1 MQRRITATIPI
12 LASALALASCG
23 YATPAEEAGDG
34 PASVERDDSDQA
46 RVILK
51 ESAARRI
58 GLATAPVRL
67 AEVGGSVV
75 VPGRASGSGGGTTS
89 GRSTTITVQL
99 PARVLARVDANQ
111 NAAVL
116 DGRRRLVAPPLK
128 PAGGA
133 AAGTQS
139 YRLDGA
145 AGTVRPGQAVR
156 VELAL
161 RDGGQRKTVP
171 YSAVIYWID
180 GGTWVYTQIGRL
192 TYTRSR
198 VKIAEVDGSVA
209 VLERGPPAGTRV
221 VSVGA
226 QELLGSEF
234 EIEGE

>member
-1 MQRRITATIPI
+1 LQRRITATIPI

-34 PASVERDDSDQA
+34 PAKVERDDSDHAQ
-46 RVILK
+46 VILK
-51 ESAARRI
+51 ASAARRI

-75 VPGRASGSGGGTTS
+75 VRGRASASGTTS
-89 GRSTTITVQL
+89 RRSTTITVKL

-111 NAAVL
+111 SAAVL
-116 DGRRRLVAPPLK
+116 DEGRRLVAPPLK
-128 PAGGA
+128 PAPGA
-133 AAGTQS
+133 AAGTLS

-145 AGTVRPGQAVR
+145 AGTVQAGQAVR

-198 VKIAEVDGSVA
+198 VAIADVDGNVA
-209 VLERGPPAGTRV
+209 VLERGPPSGTRV
-221 VSVGA
+221 VRVGA

>member
-1 MQRRITATIPI
+1 LHRPITVTIPI

-23 YATPAEEAGDG
+23 YATPAEQAGDG
-34 PASVERDDSDQA
+34 PATVERDDSDHA
-46 RVILK
+46 RVILR

-58 GLATAPVRL
+58 GLVTVPVTV
-67 AEVGGSVV
+67 ADVGGSVV
-75 VPGRASGSGGGTTS
+75 VRGRASGGSS

-116 DGRRRLVAPPLK
+116 DGRRRLVAPPLT
-128 PAGGA
+128 PAADA
-133 AAGTQS
+133 AAGRLS
-139 YRLDGA
+139 YRLDGSVGA
-145 AGTVRPGQAVR
+145 VRPGQVVR

-192 TYTRSR
+192 TYSRSR
-198 VKIAEVDGSVA
+198 VEIAEVDGTVA
-209 VLERGPPAGTRV
+209 VLKRGPPTGTRV